1 MDGKNREL
9 TSEEEAAELA
19 KPGAHPEWETN
30 LPADLQKSIQDY
42 LEGIRTQSS
51 VLDCLWDELYGSIN
65 ASQWGWEISK
75 EQADYLRTAARQ
87 TTAAVFCT
95 QQQHRLGRPL
105 LATVWP
111 CVPGSHPGWG
121 KNPTQAPKAQIWARV
136 RPVENGQRWA
146 AEGV

>member
-30 LPADLQKSIQDY
+30 LPAAIQKDIDAY

-65 ASQWGWEISK
+65 ASQWGWEIAK
-75 EQADYLRTAARQ
+75 EQADYLRAKYL
-87 TTAAVFCT
+87 FEPEEEPF
-95 QQQHRLGRPL
+95 L
-105 LATVWP
+105 
-111 CVPGSHPGWG
+111 
-121 KNPTQAPKAQIWARV
+121 PTDSML
-136 RPVENGQRWA
+136 
-146 AEGV
+146 